1 MDFKADVAQMIV
13 VHLHL
18 TAVGFYQRLSPDMDS
33 FVFLSQKQMFMLYKK
48 LWTEAFEVFL
58 FATSSSSP
66 SSSSSSSWHV
76 LMCVMYAGVWVC
88 AHACT
93 WVCRAEKLM

>member
-1 MDFKADVAQMIV
+1 MIV

-18 TAVGFYQRLSPDMDS
+18 TAAEFCQRLSPDVDS
-33 FVFLSQKQMFMLYKK
+33 FVFLSQKQMFMLYKE
-48 LWTEAFEVFL
+48 LRTEVFEVFL
-58 FATSSSSP
+58 FVCCIFLFPLFLLLFLILAY
-66 SSSSSSSWHV
+66 V
-76 LMCVMYAGVWVC
+76 CYVYADVWVC